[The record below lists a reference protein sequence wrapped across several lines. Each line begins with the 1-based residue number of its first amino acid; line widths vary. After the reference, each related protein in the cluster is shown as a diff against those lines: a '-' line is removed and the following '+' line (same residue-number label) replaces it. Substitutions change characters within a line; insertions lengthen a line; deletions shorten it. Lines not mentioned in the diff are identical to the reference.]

1 MKKIICYGDSNTFGF
16 NPKDGS
22 RYDKSVRWTGILSD
36 ILGSDYEI
44 KEEGC
49 NNRTAF
55 FENSDGL
62 VKSGQNYLA
71 HCIEKHKAFD
81 VFILA
86 LGTNDLQKIY
96 DISEQVVINGLENLI
111 AKIYAHC
118 PKSRIILVTP
128 VLLDKTVLDGYFSHQ
143 FNERSIK
150 ASVWI
155 QNIYKTFAKQN
166 RLEIVDL
173 NKFIK
178 PSSYDGLHFDK
189 KEHKAIAEKLA
200 EQILN
205 KVLVK

>member
-22 RYDKSVRWTGILSD
+22 RYDKSIRWTGILSD
-36 ILGSDYEI
+36 ILRNDYEI

-62 VKSGQNYLA
+62 VQSGQSYLVQ
-71 HCIEKHKAFD
+71 CLEKHKDFD
-81 VFILA
+81 IFILA
-86 LGTNDLQKIY
+86 LGTNDLQKFY
-96 DISEQVVINGLENLI
+96 DINEQVVINGLESFI
-111 AKIYAHC
+111 TKISAC
-118 PKSRIILVTP
+118 NQTARIILVTP
-128 VLLDKTVLDGYFSHQ
+128 VLLDKTVLYGYFSYQ

-155 QNIYKTFAKQN
+155 QNIYRAFADKN
-166 RLEIVDL
+166 GLEIVNL

-178 PSSYDGLHFDK
+178 PSSFDGLHFDP

-200 EQILN
+200 EQVLN